1 MAVFLLYRV
10 VKLTSPLIN
19 YFLIVGSYMMFFSIY
34 IRVLPYTGESVNT
47 YRCNVSLT
55 SVRNSYVRYC
65 YPTDSTMDEHDCILL
80 WIWHHPHKDGK
91 SLQDISQS
99 KHQKESNCEYH
110 TIQYYRRVFYLHE
123 NQVFFICTIQGITPF
138 NTVFYMHVKSRQ
150 FKMCYAGYKGLA
162 HGVAGVTNSR
172 GRCCPPHNRNSL
184 SQAKPGSATK

>member
-1 MAVFLLYRV
+1 MAVSCIITGMAVFILYRV

-19 YFLIVGSYMMFFSIY
+19 YFLIVGSYMMFSSIY

-110 TIQYYRRVFYLHE
+110 TIQYYRRVFLPARKSS
-123 NQVFFICTIQGITPF
+123 VFICTMQGVSILFSTCTKITTF
-138 NTVFYMHVKSRQ
+138 QNVLCRV
-150 FKMCYAGYKGLA
+150 
-162 HGVAGVTNSR
+162 
-172 GRCCPPHNRNSL
+172 
-184 SQAKPGSATK
+184 

>member
-1 MAVFLLYRV
+1 MVWLFFSCITVYPCCRV

-65 YPTDSTMDEHDCILL
+65 YPTDSTMDEHDCILF

-91 SLQDISQS
+91 GLQDISQS
-99 KHQKESNCEYH
+99 YHQKESNCEYH
-110 TIQYYRRVFYLHE
+110 TIQYYRRVFLPARKSSVFLYALCRVLHHSTL
-123 NQVFFICTIQGITPF
+123 FSTCTKITTIQ
-138 NTVFYMHVKSRQ
+138 NVLCRV
-150 FKMCYAGYKGLA
+150 
-162 HGVAGVTNSR
+162 
-172 GRCCPPHNRNSL
+172 
-184 SQAKPGSATK
+184 

>member
-1 MAVFLLYRV
+1 M
-10 VKLTSPLIN
+10 KLTSPLIN

-110 TIQYYRRVFYLHE
+110 TIQYYRRVFL
-123 NQVFFICTIQGITPF
+123 PARKSS
-138 NTVFYMHVKSRQ
+138 VFYMH
-150 FKMCYAGYKGLA
+150 YAGYHTIQHCFLHARKITTIQNVLCR
-162 HGVAGVTNSR
+162 V
-172 GRCCPPHNRNSL
+172 
-184 SQAKPGSATK
+184 

>member
-1 MAVFLLYRV
+1 
-10 VKLTSPLIN
+10 
-19 YFLIVGSYMMFFSIY
+19 MFFSIY

-110 TIQYYRRVFYLHE
+110 TIQYYRRVFLPARKPS
-123 NQVFFICTIQGITPF
+123 VFICTMQGIIPF
-138 NTVFYMHVKSRQ
+138 NTVFYMHENHDNSKCAMQGIKDWHMV
-150 FKMCYAGYKGLA
+150 LL
-162 HGVAGVTNSR
+162 VILIAGVGVVLLIIETAFLRPNLALLPSEEYES
-172 GRCCPPHNRNSL
+172 GKDVSLQRNVTDL
-184 SQAKPGSATK
+184 AVT

>member
-1 MAVFLLYRV
+1 MAVLLLYYPCCRV

-55 SVRNSYVRYC
+55 SVRNSYVRYW
-65 YPTDSTMDEHDCILL
+65 YPRDSTMDEHDCILL

-110 TIQYYRRVFYLHE
+110 TIQTIDVFSTCTKIKCFLYALCRVSHHSTLFST
-123 NQVFFICTIQGITPF
+123 CTKITTF
-138 NTVFYMHVKSRQ
+138 QNVLCRVQRIGTWCCW
-150 FKMCYAGYKGLA
+150 CY
-162 HGVAGVTNSR
+162 
-172 GRCCPPHNRNSL
+172 
-184 SQAKPGSATK
+184 

>member
-1 MAVFLLYRV
+1 MVWLFFSCITVYPCCRV

-80 WIWHHPHKDGK
+80 WIWHHPHKDGN

-110 TIQYYRRVFYLHE
+110 TIQYYRRVFLPA
-123 NQVFFICTIQGITPF
+123 QKSS
-138 NTVFYMHVKSRQ
+138 VFYMH
-150 FKMCYAGYKGLA
+150 YAGYHTIQHCFLHACKITTIQNVLCR
-162 HGVAGVTNSR
+162 V
-172 GRCCPPHNRNSL
+172 
-184 SQAKPGSATK
+184 

>member
-91 SLQDISQS
+91 VYKIFHNPSTKKNRIVS
-99 KHQKESNCEYH
+99 
-110 TIQYYRRVFYLHE
+110 
-123 NQVFFICTIQGITPF
+123 ITPF
-138 NTVFYMHVKSRQ
+138 STIDVFSTCTKIKC
-150 FKMCYAGYKGLA
+150 FLYALYRVSHHL
-162 HGVAGVTNSR
+162 TLFST
-172 GRCCPPHNRNSL
+172 C
-184 SQAKPGSATK
+184 T